1 MSKKRKGITLTG
13 GSSLLVIFAVLCLTV
28 FALLTLSTVKADL
41 RLADAAVRSV
51 MEYYSADSAAEEI
64 LANLR
69 EGCVPQGITRTG
81 NLFAYSC
88 PVSDAQEL
96 QVIVEINRDEYQIK
110 QWKVVSTTEWMP
122 DEFIDVWEPEMEE

>member
-51 MEYYSADSAAEEI
+51 LEYYNADSAAEEI
-64 LANLR
+64 LAKLR
-69 EGCVPQGITRTG
+69 EGIVPQEVTQSG
-81 NLFAYSC
+81 NMFAYAC
-88 PVSDAQEL
+88 PVSDTQEL
-96 QVIVEINRDEYQIK
+96 QVIVEINRDKYQVK
-110 QWKVVSTTEWMP
+110 QWKVVSTTEWTP

>member
-1 MSKKRKGITLTG
+1 MSKKRKGITLIG

-28 FALLTLSTVKADL
+28 FALLTLSTVKADM

-51 MEYYSADSAAEEI
+51 MEYYSADCAAEEI

-69 EGCVPQGITRTG
+69 EECVPQGVTQNG
-81 NLFAYSC
+81 NLFTYAC
-88 PVSDAQEL
+88 PVSDTQEL
-96 QVIVEINRDEYQIK
+96 QVIVKINQNGYRIQ

-122 DEFIDVWEPEMEE
+122 DEFIDVWEPEAEK